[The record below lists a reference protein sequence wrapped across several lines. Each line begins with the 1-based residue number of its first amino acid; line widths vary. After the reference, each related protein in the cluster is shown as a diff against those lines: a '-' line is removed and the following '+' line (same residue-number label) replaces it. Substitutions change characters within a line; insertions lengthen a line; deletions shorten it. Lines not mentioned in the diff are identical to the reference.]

1 MAINTKKKIG
11 EILISKGFINEDTLL
26 KAIDMQKIKQET
38 KLADILIGMG
48 AINEF
53 QKTEALAAQKNY
65 PFLQSNEIEVNIE
78 MLKKAKLS
86 DMTKYRFVPTK
97 EDDITAYMLID
108 DEPNMDADDL
118 IRNTYGKMVEYAFIT
133 TSDMTGILKKYVE
146 PELKNKELD
155 KINRGEEKKEEVF
168 EISDINAPDIIGIVN
183 QIFFDAFNDGA
194 SDVHILPRKDDI
206 VVKYRVDGRL
216 RQAQT
221 LTKTVSENI
230 VSRIKTM
237 AKMDIAN
244 RLVPGDGKI
253 FASVKGK
260 KLDMRVS
267 TLPTV
272 QGEKVV
278 VRLMDSSENMVN
290 LDVLGF
296 PQVELNEYKKL
307 INKSQGIILIT
318 GPTGSGK
325 STTLYSSLYFID
337 DGTKNI
343 TTAENPVEYYMNNIA
358 QSQVNEK
365 AGLKFMD
372 ILKAMLRQDP
382 DVIMV
387 GEIRDRETADIA
399 VQAANTGHLVFATVH
414 ANDAA
419 SSITRLVDMGVRPF
433 MVAESVLAVLSQ
445 RLVRKLC
452 PHCKRKIH
460 LKDDDP
466 LVNEFNLFPNEREVY
481 EAVGCTE
488 CKNVGYKGRT
498 TISELL
504 MITDEIKDLIYKGES
519 SIGIKKH
526 AVTNGMNTIQVDAK
540 KKAIEGIT
548 TFDEIRKYM

>member
-1 MAINTKKKIG
+1 MSINTKKKIG
-11 EILISKGFINEDTLL
+11 EILISKGFINDDTLL

-38 KLADILIGMG
+38 KLADILIGMD

-53 QKTEALAAQKNY
+53 QKMEALAAQKNY
-65 PFLQSNEIEVNIE
+65 SFLQSDEIEVNIE
-78 MLKKAKLS
+78 MLKKAKLA
-86 DMTKYRFVPTK
+86 DMIKYRFIPTK

-133 TSDMTGILKKYVE
+133 TSDMTGLLKKYIE
-146 PELKNKELD
+146 PELRNKELA
-155 KINRGEEKKEEVF
+155 KINREEEKSEEAF
-168 EISDINAPDIIGIVN
+168 EISETNAPGLVGTVN
-183 QIFFDAFNDGA
+183 QIFFDAFNEGA
-194 SDVHILPRKDDI
+194 SDVHILPRKDDVI
-206 VVKYRVDGRL
+206 VKYRVDGHL
-216 RQAQT
+216 RTAQT
-221 LTKTVSENI
+221 LPKSISENI

-237 AKMDIAN
+237 AKMDISN
-244 RLVPGDGKI
+244 RLIPGDGKI

-272 QGEKVV
+272 QGEKIVA
-278 VRLMDSSENMVN
+278 RLMDSSENMVN

-296 PQVELNEYKKL
+296 PHKELETYKKL

-325 STTLYSSLYFID
+325 STTLYSSLYHID

-372 ILKAMLRQDP
+372 ILRAMLRQDP
-382 DVIMV
+382 DIIMI
-387 GEIRDRETADIA
+387 GEIRDRETADMA

-452 PHCKRKIH
+452 PHCKRKVN
-460 LKDDDP
+460 LTDGDP

-481 EAVGCTE
+481 EAVGCPE

-526 AVTNGMNTIQVDAK
+526 ATTHGMATIQVDAK
-540 KKAIEGIT
+540 RKAIEGTT